1 MRLSSF
7 LYSCLGL
14 FCRPFFYVLVLFVSA
29 NTYSKTL
36 IFQSDSNVAQAQRS
50 TVQEPAPAS
59 RNYSTSPRVSN
70 TNVSNTIASNT
81 SVSNAAN
88 GELFFV
94 IEQLKQDVRNLRGL
108 LEEQS
113 FRLQQLEKNSKS
125 RYRDIDARVLRLSKD
140 LVRNASTVVSPVSS
154 GTSSVDM
161 VTGTMPSK
169 AVPNAREAQPV
180 SDEQKLAYRDAYQLV
195 KDKQFER
202 AVDALHAYIEKYP
215 EGELTGNAYYWL
227 GEVYLVL
234 PQLKQAQQSFNI
246 VVKTFPG
253 HRKVADAMFKL
264 AVAYDRLQDPANSE
278 KYLKKVQQQ
287 FPSSTASKLAKSYK
301 ITQ

>member
-7 LYSCLGL
+7 LYSNLYSFLHL
-14 FCRPFFYVLVLFVSA
+14 FCRPFIYVLVLFVSA
-29 NTYSKTL
+29 NSYSKTL
-36 IFQSDSNVAQAQRS
+36 IFQSDSNVTQSQKS
-50 TVQEPAPAS
+50 TVQESAPAS
-59 RNYSTSPRVSN
+59 RKYSTSPRVSN
-70 TNVSNTIASNT
+70 AIASNT
-81 SVSNAAN
+81 SDSNAN

-113 FRLQQLEKNSKS
+113 FRLQQLVKNSKS

-140 LVRNASTVVSPVSS
+140 LMRNASAVASPVNS
-154 GTSSVDM
+154 GTNSADTASN
-161 VTGTMPSK
+161 T
-169 AVPNAREAQPV
+169 REMQPV
-180 SDEQKLAYRDAYQLV
+180 SDAQKLAYRDAYQLV

-234 PQLKQAQQSFNI
+234 PQLKQAQQSFDI